1 MILSKENLRDINLT
15 DTDIVKPDL
24 QIFDLPNKVLQ
35 FGTGVLLRG
44 LPDYFI
50 DKANRQGLFNGRVIV
65 IKSTIAGDILPFKS
79 QNGLFTQL
87 IRGIDDGKIIEETII
102 NSSIS
107 SILAAKEDWNKILNC
122 AADPN
127 IQLIISNTTEV
138 GINLI
143 KEDKVYDCPPSSYPA
158 KLLSILWKRYNIY
171 HGNTDNGF
179 VIIPTELIV
188 DNGEKLKAIVVEL
201 AKLNGLDIAFLDWL
215 SSANDFCNSLVD
227 RIVPGKLPGSKQK
240 EMEKKLGYEDDLM
253 IMSESY
259 RLWAIESSHPKT
271 IDILNPLVKADKGLC
286 VVSDI
291 EKFRKL
297 KLRLLNGS
305 HTFSCSLAIQAGFNT
320 VKEAMHNKEFKNFI
334 TTLMINEISPSISNE
349 KITLDEAKAFA
360 SEVLNRYQN
369 PYLEHNWLAISAQYT
384 SKMKM
389 RNAPTIINSF
399 DKHVSCNLMATSFAG
414 YILFMR
420 SELNNKGQYIGFRN
434 GEEYVITD
442 DHAANLYKKWKENS
456 LETISYSILKDESLW
471 GLDLSKPEGFADMVQ
486 KCLQSLMNKG
496 VFATLSE
503 FAQQNIL

>member
-1 MILSKENLRDINLT
+1 MILSKENLRDINLI
-15 DTDIVKPDL
+15 DIVKPDA

-50 DKANRQGLFNGRVIV
+50 DKANRRGLFNGRVIV
-65 IKSTIAGDILPFKS
+65 IKSTNAGDTLAFEI

-87 IRGIDDGKIIEETII
+87 IGGIDDGKIIEEIII

-107 SILAAKEDWNKILNC
+107 SILAAREDWDKILDC

-138 GINLI
+138 GISFI
-143 KEDKVYDCPPSSYPA
+143 KEDKIYDCPPSSYPG
-158 KLLSILWKRYNIY
+158 KLLSILWQRYNIS
-171 HGNTDNGF
+171 HGHSDNGF

-201 AKLNGLDIAFLDWL
+201 AKLNGLDDAFLDWL

-227 RIVPGKLPGSKQK
+227 RIVPGKLPSWKQK
-240 EMEKKLGYEDDLM
+240 EMEKKLGYDDDLM

-259 RLWAIESSHPKT
+259 RLWAIESSNTKT
-271 IDILNPLVKADKGLC
+271 IDILSPLIEADKGLS
-286 VVSDI
+286 VVPDI
-291 EKFRKL
+291 EKFREL

-320 VKEAMHNKEFKNFI
+320 VKEAMHNEGFKNFI
-334 TTLMINEISPSISNE
+334 TTLMMNEISPSICNE
-349 KITLDEAKAFA
+349 EITLDEAKAFA

-369 PYLEHNWLAISAQYT
+369 PFLEHDWLAISAQYT

-389 RNAPTIINSF
+389 RNVPTIINSF
-399 DKHVSCNLMATSFAG
+399 DKHGSCNLMATCFAG

-420 SELNNKGQYIGFRN
+420 SELNSKGQYIRFRN
-434 GEEYVITD
+434 GEEHVILD
-442 DHAANLYKKWKENS
+442 DYAANLYKKWKENS
-456 LETISYSILKDESLW
+456 PDTISYSILKDETLW
-471 GLDLSKPEGFADMVQ
+471 GLDLSKPKGFADMVQ
-486 KCLQSLMNKG
+486 KCLESLMNKG
-496 VFATLSE
+496 VSATLSE
-503 FAQQNIL
+503 FAQQNMS